1 MKHSAK
7 LKMARKMMT
16 PLEIKLGVSPFDC
29 NEWKKRKASK
39 VSKVISEYMASL
51 GRKGGKMNTKENM
64 DKARARSLEVRR
76 ANKLAKEVI

>member
-1 MKHSAK
+1 MKKHQK
-7 LKMARKMMT
+7 KIRRARKMMT
-16 PLEIKLGVSPFDC
+16 PQEISDGVGVFESAQ
-29 NEWKKRKASK
+29 WLKRKK
-39 VSKVISEYMASL
+39 IISEYMASL